1 MEQAAGSPERLPD
14 SFCPLSLGFFLEP
27 KIALFSCLHHLG
39 VEPEFETNPARSRL
53 KTHPSE
59 LPLKLTSLASFLALA
74 TAASATLMAD
84 AIPYPYPGTI
94 APTDTFTA
102 AASGDVI
109 AYFHGST
116 ASYNNQLGL
125 FVDGV
130 QIGGWGLD
138 NHSSNFGDVYDF
150 GHVDAGQTLTFALRV
165 LTTGYTLY
173 SDPSMNP
180 DSINHTYA
188 TPYTSDD
195 NSNIRIPPGT
205 FVAFEDQLLGHSD
218 LNYNDEDFVFTNVAA
233 QRVADTRNPPPCCC
247 LERPDFGLTAG
258 LMRRFKPKS

>member
-1 MEQAAGSPERLPD
+1 M
-14 SFCPLSLGFFLEP
+14 
-27 KIALFSCLHHLG
+27 
-39 VEPEFETNPARSRL
+39 
-53 KTHPSE
+53 
-59 LPLKLTSLASFLALA
+59 KLTSLASFLALA
-74 TAASATLMAD
+74 AAASATLMAD
-84 AIPYPYPGTI
+84 AIPYPNPGII
-94 APTDTFTA
+94 APTNTFTA

-125 FVDGV
+125 FVNGV

-180 DSINHTYA
+180 DGINHTYA

-195 NSNIRIPPGT
+195 NSNVRIPPGT
-205 FVAFEDQLLGHSD
+205 FVAFEDQLFGHSD

-233 QRVADTRNPPPCCC
+233 QKVADSPEPASA
-247 LERPDFGLTAG
+247 LLLGAAGFFGLTAG
-258 LMRRFKPKS
+258 LIRRLKAKS